1 MSGMIERREPTAAR
15 REIRIAALGDLHFDV
30 DSRGQLRD
38 LFAEIDRS
46 ADVLALCGDL
56 TTHGRPEEM
65 RALIDEMTG
74 LKAPIVA
81 VLGNHDHE
89 AGMPDQL
96 TELLRERGVHVL
108 DGDHVVIDGLGFAG
122 TKGFVGGFGRGALAP
137 FGEKLVKDFVQGS
150 IDEALK
156 LENAL
161 RNLRTEQKVV
171 LLHFAPMVETVI
183 GEPENIYPFL
193 GSSRLLQPLDM
204 IGATV
209 VFHGHAHHGT
219 PSARTPG
226 GIPVFNVALPLLE
239 QSGHRYLLW
248 TTPATERRKPE
259 PSATT
264 PAATAEAT
272 DAAARVRAFKG

>member
-1 MSGMIERREPTAAR
+1 MIEHSDPTAGQR
-15 REIRIAALGDLHFDV
+15 DIRIAALGDLHFDA

-46 ADVLALCGDL
+46 ADILALCGDL
-56 TTHGRPEEM
+56 TTHGKPEQI

-74 LKAPIVA
+74 LKVPVVA

-89 AGMPDQL
+89 AGMADQL
-96 TELLRERGVHVL
+96 SDILRERGIHVL

-171 LLHFAPMVETVI
+171 LLHFAPLVETVI
-183 GEPENIYPFL
+183 GEPESIYPFL

-248 TTPATERRKPE
+248 TTAATERRKPE

-264 PAATAEAT
+264 PAATAET
-272 DAAARVRAFKG
+272 MEGERRMRAFNR

>member
-1 MSGMIERREPTAAR
+1 MNEYDGSTPGHRD
-15 REIRIAALGDLHFDV
+15 IRIAALGDLHFDAEA
-30 DSRGQLRD
+30 RGKLRD

-46 ADVLALCGDL
+46 ADILALCGDL
-56 TTHGRPEEM
+56 TTHGKPEQI

-74 LKAPIVA
+74 LKAPVVA

-89 AGMPDQL
+89 AGMADQIA
-96 TELLRERGVHVL
+96 ELLRERGVHVL

-137 FGEKLVKDFVQGS
+137 FGEKLVKDFVQGA

-161 RNLRTEQKVV
+161 RNLHTEKKVV
-171 LLHFAPMVETVI
+171 LLHFAPMVETVV
-183 GEPENIYPFL
+183 GEPESIYPFL

-219 PSARTPG
+219 PTATTPG

-248 TTPATERRKPE
+248 TTPVTERRRPE
-259 PSATT
+259 PAVTT
-264 PAATAEAT
+264 PAATAESS
-272 DAAARVRAFKG
+272 DAAARMKAYRG